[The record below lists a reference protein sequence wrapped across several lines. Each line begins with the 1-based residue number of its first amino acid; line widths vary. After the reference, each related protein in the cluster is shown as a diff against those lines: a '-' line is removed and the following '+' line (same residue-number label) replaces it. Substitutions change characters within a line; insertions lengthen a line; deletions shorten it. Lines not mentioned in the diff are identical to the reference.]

1 MADFSLARPWLGGY
15 RGWPGA
21 DVVAEDRR
29 VDAFANAETALM
41 REYGVYLRVEKGLQP
56 LTCAAY
62 GSDLRIF
69 AEFLERGAS
78 DGRAGTLLTADVAAV
93 RGFLE
98 HLRVHG
104 MDGRT
109 VTRKLSCLRG
119 FYRWLLLDQRVA
131 ADPTLNLQQ
140 GKSWRVLP
148 KSLPRAEVE
157 RMLARAGAAA
167 RVAEASG
174 VGLAVALRDHALLEL
189 LYAGGLR
196 VGEAVRL
203 RVEDLRLDLGSVQV
217 RGKGDKE
224 RVVPM
229 GAPAVRALEAY
240 LARGREALL
249 RRGMGARRAKSTP
262 PFRDGAAKEWGT
274 REVGGVREVRGVRG
288 VREVREVREVRGVG
302 VQRVLFVSVRGGAMT
317 AGSIGKLVKAAS
329 PEASPHRLRHSCATH
344 MVEGGADL
352 RTVQTILGHADIS
365 TTQVYTHL
373 AIDRLK
379 QVHRA
384 CHPRAKRVGAA

>member
-1 MADFSLARPWLGGY
+1 M
-15 RGWPGA
+15 
-21 DVVAEDRR
+21 
-29 VDAFANAETALM
+29 DAFANAETALM

-69 AEFLERGAS
+69 AEFLENGAS

-98 HLRVHG
+98 HLRAHG

-119 FYRWLLLDQRVA
+119 FYRWLLLDKRVA
-131 ADPTLNLQQ
+131 VDPTLNIEP
-140 GKSWRVLP
+140 GKIWRVLP

-157 RMLARAGAAA
+157 RMLAGAGAAA

-196 VGEAVRL
+196 VGEAVTL
-203 RVEDLRLDLGSVQV
+203 RVEDLRLDVGSVQV

-224 RVVPM
+224 RVVPI

-240 LARGREALL
+240 LARGRAALL

-262 PFRDGAAKEWGT
+262 PFRDGAAKEGGT
-274 REVGGVREVRGVRG
+274 WDVGGVRDARGG
-288 VREVREVREVRGVG
+288 G

-317 AGSIGKLVKAAS
+317 AGSVLKLVKTAS
-329 PEASPHRLRHSCATH
+329 PGASPHKLRHSCATH